1 MDIELA
7 QALEENAKLK
17 NENEKLKE
25 KINEIL
31 TKDFVEDVSV
41 SLEYAGKLSA
51 AKELLKQF
59 IPYRQVIDSVKF
71 KDLAEQAELF
81 LDESCMTPNDS
92 FEVTEKGKEYLSS
105 H

>member
-17 NENEKLKE
+17 NENTEL
-25 KINEIL
+25 
-31 TKDFVEDVSV
+31 
-41 SLEYAGKLSA
+41 
-51 AKELLKQF
+51 KELLKQF
-59 IPYRQVIDSVKF
+59 IPYRQVINSVAF
-71 KDLAEQAELF
+71 KDLAEQAEQL
-81 LDESCMTPNDS
+81 LSALKIEPDDR

>member
-17 NENEKLKE
+17 KALSNLVYVVKLGKNELATARMVAEAEQLLDGS
-25 KINEIL
+25 KINP
-31 TKDFVEDVSV
+31 DD
-41 SLEYAGKLSA
+41 
-51 AKELLKQF
+51 
-59 IPYRQVIDSVKF
+59 R
-71 KDLAEQAELF
+71 
-81 LDESCMTPNDS
+81 